1 MKVIKQQKNARIV
14 MIKFSNEELLIIRSA
29 LLNFKKAPFV
39 SDGEREVIGYII
51 KKLYDNLFDKQFI
64 ALTINMA

>member
-1 MKVIKQQKNARIV
+1 

-39 SDGEREVIGYII
+39 SEDEQEVIKKII
-51 KKLYDNLFDKQFI
+51 QNIYDNLFKDV
-64 ALTINMA
+64 

>member
-1 MKVIKQQKNARIV
+1 

-39 SDGEREVIGYII
+39 SEEEQTVIKRII
-51 KKLYDNLFDKQFI
+51 ENIFNNLFKEEK
-64 ALTINMA
+64 

>member
-1 MKVIKQQKNARIV
+1 

-39 SDGEREVIGYII
+39 SQEEQEVIKKII
-51 KKLYDNLFDKQFI
+51 QNIYDNLFKEE
-64 ALTINMA
+64 

>member
-39 SDGEREVIGYII
+39 PDGEKELIDKMM
-51 KKLYDNLFDKQFI
+51 KKIFNILDKQ
-64 ALTINMA
+64 LGETK